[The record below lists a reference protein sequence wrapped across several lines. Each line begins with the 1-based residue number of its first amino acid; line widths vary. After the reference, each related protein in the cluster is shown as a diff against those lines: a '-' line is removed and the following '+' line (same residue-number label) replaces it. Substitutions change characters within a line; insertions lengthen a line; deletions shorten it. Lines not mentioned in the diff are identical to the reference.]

1 MDGNDPVEAR
11 FDLAARFYDTF
22 NFFTEQFASK
32 TPQRKSCTGQRH
44 ILEIGVG
51 D

>member
-11 FDLAARFYDTF
+11 LDLAARFYDTF

-32 TPQRKSCTGQRH
+32 HRKENPAQARGTF
-44 ILEIGVG
+44 
-51 D
+51 